1 MDPISRRNMLA
12 ATAAGGLITAASV
25 ARAQSGAPIPQPQRP
40 GYGGTDPGPAISCA
54 TSKIPI

>member
-12 ATAAGGLITAASV
+12 ATAAGGLMTAAGV
-25 ARAQSGAPIPQPQRP
+25 AHAQSGAPIPQPQRP
-40 GYGGTDPGPAISCA
+40 DMAAPISVRAISCA